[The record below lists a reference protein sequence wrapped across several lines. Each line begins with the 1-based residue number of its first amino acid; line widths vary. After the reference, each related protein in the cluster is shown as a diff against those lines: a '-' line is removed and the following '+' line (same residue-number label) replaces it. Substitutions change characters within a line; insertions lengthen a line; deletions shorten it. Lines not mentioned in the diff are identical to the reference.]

1 MAKRVPPSQKL
12 EQALPQALVTS
23 ADPLGEAA
31 RRGAQLLLQKALED
45 EVERFLGRGWYTR
58 SQDGALRGHRNGY
71 EPKRVHLAEGTI
83 ELQVPQLRETLEPF
97 ESIWL
102 QAIGTRSSR
111 LLQMIPMLYV
121 KGMSQ
126 RDIEAALIDALGVE
140 GTGRSVIT
148 EVCRSLRADLERWQD
163 RDLSEYRL
171 LYLFLDGIYLRL
183 CPEDKG
189 TVAVLC
195 AYGILWN
202 GQKVLLHLA
211 IGDKEST
218 TCWEAFLEDLKA
230 RGMNDPVLA
239 VVDGNAGVRKALR
252 HKFPQT
258 LVQRCQVHRLRNVL
272 AKLPEVA
279 RPLIKK
285 LILKAFTAASFPK
298 GLALGQALI
307 AQHKEAFPEAMR
319 CLARDLEE
327 CLTVLRFPFAH
338 RTRIRTT
345 NLLERLFGEG
355 KRRTKTI
362 PRFTSESSG
371 LMLLFAVL
379 VDASAGWHGVRM
391 PAHLT
396 ARLQQ
401 LAKHPES
408 EWEDPDLMKLAA

>member
-1 MAKRVPPSQKL
+1 MARRVPPSQKL
-12 EQALPQALVTS
+12 EQALPQVLITS
-23 ADPLGEAA
+23 IDPLGEAA
-31 RRGAQLLLQKALED
+31 RRGAQLLLQKALEE
-45 EVERFLGRGWYTR
+45 EVDRFLGRGWYAR
-58 SQDGALRGHRNGY
+58 STDGALRGHRNGY

-102 QAIGTRSSR
+102 QAIGKRSAR

-126 RDIEAALIDALGVE
+126 RDIEAALIEALGVE

-148 EVCRSLRADLERWQD
+148 EICRSLRGDFERWQD
-163 RDLSEYRL
+163 RDLSGYRL

-183 CPEDKG
+183 HPDAKR

-195 AYGILWN
+195 AYGILWS

-211 IGDKEST
+211 VGEQEST

-230 RGMNDPVLA
+230 RGLNDPVLA

-252 HKFPQT
+252 HKLPHT

-285 LILKAFTAASFPK
+285 LILKAFTATSFTQ
-298 GLALGQALI
+298 GMALGRALI
-307 AQHKEAFPEAMR
+307 AQHQEAFPDAMK
-319 CLARDLEE
+319 CLERDLGE
-327 CLTVLRFPFAH
+327 CLTVLKFPFAH
-338 RTRIRTT
+338 RAKIRTT

-355 KRRTKTI
+355 KRRTKII

-379 VDASAGWHGVRM
+379 VDASEGWRGMRM
-391 PAHLT
+391 PAHIT

-401 LAKHPES
+401 IAEYPES
-408 EWEDPDLMKLAA
+408 EWEDPDLIKLAA